1 MITNLNN
8 NKFSVVTFWVA
19 VLLFTFLSS
28 TLQAQSKQDLQ
39 ARKSQL
45 EKDISKTNK
54 ELEET
59 KKSKSA
65 NLKQLVLI
73 KRKIKKREELLE
85 TLDTEINSMERQIAN
100 LNDTI
105 SKIDRELK
113 DLKSEYSKIIVSTYR
128 NRSAS
133 NRLMFV
139 FASKSFN
146 QAFKRLK
153 YLEEYTIYRKEQ
165 LNAIV
170 ASQNMLASKKIEL
183 ENNRS
188 SKLTLKEK
196 GNVERMKLAQEQEE
210 KDQQAKKLTKK
221 EKELLAKLEKNQ
233 KAVRTLQKSIEAIVA
248 EEIRRANE
256 EKARMAAAG
265 KPVDAGATKPA
276 TAGVS
281 ANSMSIT
288 AEDIALSGSFASNKG
303 RLPSPLD
310 RCSIL
315 MNYGE
320 HPHPDFQ
327 GIVVKNNGIDFLS
340 VPNAD
345 VKAVFEGTVS
355 SVIFI
360 ADLNYVVIIR
370 HGNYLSVYSNLKQAY
385 VKKGDKVS
393 IRQTIG
399 VAANEENNANSKLH
413 FELWHGNNVND
424 PATWLNI

>member
-1 MITNLNN
+1 MITDLKN
-8 NKFSVVTFWVA
+8 NKFSVATFLV
-19 VLLFTFLSS
+19 VLLFIFLSPS
-28 TLQAQSKQDLQ
+28 LQAQTKKDLQ
-39 ARKSQL
+39 AKKSQL

-54 ELEET
+54 ELDET

-85 TLDTEINSMERQIAN
+85 TLDTEINSIEKQITH
-100 LNDTI
+100 LSDTI
-105 SKIDRELK
+105 SKIDQELK

-133 NRLMFV
+133 SRLMFI

-146 QAFKRLK
+146 QAFKRLR
-153 YLEEYTIYRKEQ
+153 YLEAYTSYRKEQ

-183 ENNRS
+183 ENTRS
-188 SKLTLKEK
+188 SKITLKEK
-196 GNVERMKLAQEQEE
+196 GNAERIKLAQEKEE

-265 KPVDAGATKPA
+265 KPVDAGAKPA
-276 TAGVS
+276 AVGVS

-399 VAANEENNANSKLH
+399 VAANQENNANSKLH

-424 PATWLNI
+424 PANWLNI